1 MAGQSRHACLQV
13 TATADQTIGLTY
25 IALDGD
31 IGCMVNGAG
40 LAMANMEIFGDV
52 MSGSIFMKGTVG
64 YNTGN
69 ANGNQEKPHVFG
81 TKEGST
87 IATWSWATVKAAC

>member
-64 YNTGN
+64 VVSCSPAKLDEALVQAIG
-69 ANGNQEKPHVFG
+69 
-81 TKEGST
+81 
-87 IATWSWATVKAAC
+87 